1 MYVVA
6 RLLIFA
12 VVAVIMWPDRNIL
25 FPVILRIFTKHGR
38 PQPRHDTRTVNLAV
52 NEDGVC

>member
-6 RLLIFA
+6 WLLIFA

-38 PQPRHDTRTVNLAV
+38 PQARHDTRAVNLAV

>member
-25 FPVILRIFTKHGR
+25 FSVILRIFTKHGR
-38 PQPRHDTRTVNLAV
+38 PQPRHDTRAVNLAV